1 MLLGVRWVRKGVAE
15 KVGGSIWPEMERM
28 RCTRERWS
36 SVFSSSGLGNHAT
49 PSTLVLK
56 EGGKQVRGV
65 HVAW

>member
-15 KVGGSIWPEMERM
+15 IVDGSIWLEMERV
-28 RCTRERWS
+28 RRIRERWS

-56 EGGKQVRGV
+56 EGGKRVRGV